1 MLYIRLK
8 NVEKIHII
16 LNIFKYMLIIVL
28 SLTITA
34 CYSKKYPSNYPP
46 LIIECN
52 GVNLKT
58 EVNEVTWTQNGGNS
72 LISVPEFDIT
82 NHMEPTIVNPNDKL
96 ALKIE
101 YDSDISK
108 IKVIGVEMIEG
119 HRKEIPIEC
128 VDNFVQAPEEK
139 GEYIYSI
146 KVTWDS
152 TSDSIHFVSYVI
164 KLQVI

>member
-1 MLYIRLK
+1 MKFFDIQSFK
-8 NVEKIHII
+8 V
-16 LNIFKYMLIIVL
+16 FKYMLIIIL

-46 LIIECN
+46 LVIECN
-52 GVNLKT
+52 GVDLKT
-58 EVNEVTWTQNGGNS
+58 EVNEVTWTENGGNS

-82 NHMEPTIVNPNDKL
+82 NHMEPAIVNPNDKL
-96 ALKIE
+96 ALKIG
-101 YDSDISK
+101 YDSEISK
-108 IKVIGVEMIEG
+108 IKVIRVEMIEG
-119 HRKEIPIEC
+119 QRKEIPIELT
-128 VDNFVQAPEEK
+128 DDFVQAPEEK

-152 TSDSIHFVSYVI
+152 IPESIHFVSYVI

>member
-1 MLYIRLK
+1 MKFFDIQTFR
-8 NVEKIHII
+8 V
-16 LNIFKYMLIIVL
+16 FKYMLIIIL

-52 GVNLKT
+52 GVDLKT
-58 EVNEVTWTQNGGNS
+58 EVNEVTWIENSGNS

-82 NHMEPTIVNPNDKL
+82 NHMEPAIVNPNDKL
-96 ALKIE
+96 TLKIG

-108 IKVIGVEMIEG
+108 IRVIRVEMIEG
-119 HRKEIPIEC
+119 YRKEIPIELT
-128 VDNFVQAPEEK
+128 DDFVQAPEEK

-152 TSDSIHFVSYVI
+152 TPESIHFVSYVI

>member
-1 MLYIRLK
+1 MK
-8 NVEKIHII
+8 FFNVQA
-16 LNIFKYMLIIVL
+16 FKVFRYMLIIIL

-52 GVNLKT
+52 GVDLKT
-58 EVNEVTWTQNGGNS
+58 EVNEVTWIENGGNS

-82 NHMEPTIVNPNDKL
+82 NHMEPAIVNSNDKL
-96 ALKIE
+96 TLKIG

-108 IKVIGVEMIEG
+108 IKVIRVEMIEG
-119 HRKEIPIEC
+119 HRREIPIELT
-128 VDNFVQAPEEK
+128 DDFVQAPEEK

-152 TSDSIHFVSYVI
+152 TPESIHFVSYVI
-164 KLQVI
+164 KFKVI

>member
-1 MLYIRLK
+1 MTFF
-8 NVEKIHII
+8 NVQT
-16 LNIFKYMLIIVL
+16 FRVFRYMLIIIL

-52 GVNLKT
+52 GVDLKT
-58 EVNEVTWTQNGGNS
+58 EVNEVTWIENSGNS

-82 NHMEPTIVNPNDKL
+82 NHMEPAIVNPNDKL
-96 ALKIE
+96 ALKIG

-108 IKVIGVEMIEG
+108 IKVIRVEMIEG
-119 HRKEIPIEC
+119 HRREIPIELT
-128 VDNFVQAPEEK
+128 DDFVQAPEEK

-152 TSDSIHFVSYVI
+152 TPESIHFVSYVI

>member
-1 MLYIRLK
+1 MK
-8 NVEKIHII
+8 FFNVQA
-16 LNIFKYMLIIVL
+16 FKVFRYMLIIIL

-52 GVNLKT
+52 GVDLKT
-58 EVNEVTWTQNGGNS
+58 EVNEVTWTENGGNS

-82 NHMEPTIVNPNDKL
+82 NHMEPAIVNPNDKL
-96 ALKIE
+96 TLKIG

-108 IKVIGVEMIEG
+108 IRVIRVEMIEG
-119 HRKEIPIEC
+119 HRKEIPIELT
-128 VDNFVQAPEEK
+128 DDFVQAPEEK

-152 TSDSIHFVSYVI
+152 TPESIHFVSYVI
-164 KLQVI
+164 KFQVI